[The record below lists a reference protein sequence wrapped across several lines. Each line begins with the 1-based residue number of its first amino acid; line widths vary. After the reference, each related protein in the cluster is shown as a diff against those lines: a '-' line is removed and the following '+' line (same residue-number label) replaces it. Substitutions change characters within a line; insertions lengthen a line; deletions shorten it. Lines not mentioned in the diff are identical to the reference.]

1 MANLKHLFSAA
12 SAVTSFALMTGCA
25 QLPVQRD
32 HQPHFPQTLYDSALV
47 DSQQARAIG
56 LEALADRLAQADV
69 IVIGEY
75 HGHQASHLLQ
85 ARLQQLLFARNPQQ
99 ALTLEQFNLDYQPAL
114 DNYLAGMTGETEM
127 IEDANAW
134 DNYRGSYRPLVEF
147 SRRHDLPVFA
157 ANAPADVVRC
167 VGRTGPDYLDHLPA
181 DQRQTLPEQPFQ
193 DTPAYREKFVEAIS
207 GSHGQGDP
215 SMTERMDNTYK
226 AQLLRDNTMAMR
238 ILQAHQQHPDHQV
251 VHLTGTFH
259 SEQGLGTVALL
270 KQQAPE
276 LSVAVIS
283 PVFWPDDEPEA
294 PLAGNLDKGDYLYLI
309 QPLPAEFR
317 DTDRRQNAMRER
329 FSSGPEVQ
337 CITE

>member
-1 MANLKHLFSAA
+1 MATPNRFCPPVLAFCL
-12 SAVTSFALMTGCA
+12 ALTAGCA
-25 QLPVQRD
+25 QLSKPSGTEPAQ
-32 HQPHFPQTLYDSALV
+32 PQTLYDSVLF
-47 DSQQARAIG
+47 DSHSSQPVTIDNLARA
-56 LEALADRLAQADV
+56 LANTDV
-69 IVIGEY
+69 VVIGEY

-85 ARLQQLLFARNPQQ
+85 ARLQQRLYQHRPRQV
-99 ALTLEQFNLDYQPAL
+99 LTLEQFNLDYQPAL
-114 DNYLAGMTGETEM
+114 DSYLAGMTGETEM

-147 SRRHDLPVFA
+147 SRRHDLPVVA
-157 ANAPADVVRC
+157 ANAPADMVRC
-167 VGRTGPDYLDHLPA
+167 VGRTGTDYLERLPA
-181 DQRQTLPEQPFQ
+181 DQRQTLPEQPFR
-193 DTPAYREKFVEAIS
+193 DTPAYREKFAEAIS

-215 SMTERMDNTYK
+215 TMAERMDNTYK

-283 PVFWPDDEPEA
+283 PVFWPDNEPEA

-309 QPLPAEFR
+309 QPLPPEFR

-337 CITE
+337 CITK

>member
-1 MANLKHLFSAA
+1 MASPKRFRHPLLAICL
-12 SAVTSFALMTGCA
+12 ALMAGCA
-25 QLPVQRD
+25 QLP
-32 HQPHFPQTLYDSALV
+32 QPSDTESAQLKTLYDSALV
-47 DSQQARAIG
+47 DSQSGQLLSLEDLARA
-56 LEALADRLAQADV
+56 LAKADV
-69 IVIGEY
+69 VVIGEY

-85 ARLQQLLFARNPQQ
+85 ARLQQRLYQQ
-99 ALTLEQFNLDYQPAL
+99 RPRQVLTLEQFNLDHQPAL
-114 DNYLAGMTGETEM
+114 DSYLAGMTGETEM
-127 IEDANAW
+127 IEDASAW

-147 SRRHDLPVFA
+147 ARRHDLPVLA

-167 VGRTGPDYLDHLPA
+167 VGRTGPDYLERLPA
-181 DQRQTLPEQPFQ
+181 NQRQTLPEQPFR

-215 SMTERMDNTYK
+215 SMAERMDNTYK

-238 ILQAHQQHPDHQV
+238 ILQARQQHPDHQV

-283 PVFWPDDEPEA
+283 PVFWPDDESQA
-294 PLAGNLDKGDYLYLI
+294 PLASNLDKGDYLYLI
-309 QPLPAEFR
+309 QTLPPEFR
-317 DTDRRQNAMRER
+317 DTDRRKNAMRER
-329 FSSGPEVQ
+329 FRSGPEVH

>member
-1 MANLKHLFSAA
+1 MASPKRFRHPLPAICL
-12 SAVTSFALMTGCA
+12 ALMAGCA
-25 QLPVQRD
+25 QLP
-32 HQPHFPQTLYDSALV
+32 QPSDTESAQLKTLYDSVLV
-47 DSQQARAIG
+47 DSQSGQLSSLEDLARA
-56 LEALADRLAQADV
+56 LAKADV
-69 IVIGEY
+69 VVIGEY

-85 ARLQQLLFARNPQQ
+85 ARLQQRLYQQ
-99 ALTLEQFNLDYQPAL
+99 RPRQVLTLEQFNLDYQPAL
-114 DNYLAGMTGETEM
+114 DSYLAGMTGETEM

-134 DNYRGSYRPLVEF
+134 DNYRASYRPLVEF
-147 SRRHDLPVFA
+147 ARRHDLPVVA

-167 VGRTGPDYLDHLPA
+167 VGRTGPDYLERLPA
-181 DQRQTLPEQPFQ
+181 DQRQTLPEQPFH

-215 SMTERMDNTYK
+215 SMAERMDNTYK

-238 ILQAHQQHPDHQV
+238 ILQAYQQHPDHQV

-283 PVFWPDDEPEA
+283 PVFWPDEERRA

-309 QPLPAEFR
+309 QPLPPEFR

>member
-1 MANLKHLFSAA
+1 MASPERFRLPVL
-12 SAVTSFALMTGCA
+12 ALSLALTTGCA
-25 QLPVQRD
+25 QLPKPSGTEPAQ
-32 HQPHFPQTLYDSALV
+32 PQTLYDSVLV
-47 DSQQARAIG
+47 DSHSSQPVTIDNLARA
-56 LEALADRLAQADV
+56 LTSTDV
-69 IVIGEY
+69 VVIGEY

-85 ARLQQLLFARNPQQ
+85 AQLQQRLYQQ
-99 ALTLEQFNLDYQPAL
+99 RPRQVLTLEQFNLDYQPAL
-114 DNYLAGMTGETEM
+114 NSYLAGITGETEM

-134 DNYRGSYRPLVEF
+134 DNYRASYRPLVEF
-147 SRRHDLPVFA
+147 ARRHDLPVVA

-167 VGRTGPDYLDHLPA
+167 VGRTGPDYLERLPT
-181 DQRQTLPEQPFQ
+181 DQRQTLPEQPFR

-215 SMTERMDNTYK
+215 SMAERMDNTYN

-276 LSVAVIS
+276 LSVVVIS
-283 PVFWPDDEPEA
+283 PVFWPNEERQA
-294 PLAGNLDKGDYLYLI
+294 PFADNLDKGDYLYLI
-309 QPLPAEFR
+309 QPLPPEFR

-329 FSSGPEVQ
+329 FRSGPAVQ

>member
-1 MANLKHLFSAA
+1 MA
-12 SAVTSFALMTGCA
+12 GCA
-25 QLPVQRD
+25 QLP
-32 HQPHFPQTLYDSALV
+32 QPSDTESAQLKTLYDSVLV
-47 DSQQARAIG
+47 DSQSGQLSSLEDLARA
-56 LEALADRLAQADV
+56 LAKADV
-69 IVIGEY
+69 VVIGEY

-85 ARLQQLLFARNPQQ
+85 ARLQQRLYQQ
-99 ALTLEQFNLDYQPAL
+99 LPRQVLTLEQFNLDYQPAL
-114 DNYLAGMTGETEM
+114 DSYLAGMTGETEM

-134 DNYRGSYRPLVEF
+134 DNYRASYRPLVEF
-147 SRRHDLPVFA
+147 ARRHDLPVVA

-167 VGRTGPDYLDHLPA
+167 VGRTGPDYLERLPA
-181 DQRQTLPEQPFQ
+181 DQRQTLPEQPFR

-215 SMTERMDNTYK
+215 SMAERMDNTYN

-259 SEQGLGTVALL
+259 SEQRLGTVALL

-283 PVFWPDDEPEA
+283 PVFWPDEERRA

-309 QPLPAEFR
+309 QLLPPEFR